1 MFAELL
7 EYTINLSKKILDL
20 RPSPTFAVVDAAN
33 KRKAAGKDVVSFS
46 VGEPAEPTPQ
56 YVREGLIKL
65 IQDDAQWAKIS
76 KYSPVGGL
84 PELKQAIVDKL
95 ADENGLE
102 YTHKEILVSN
112 GGKQA
117 IANAFAATINP
128 GDEVLM
134 AEPSWVS
141 YPDMVKFH
149 GGVPVGMLTN
159 NDFKITPETLK
170 ITLQEHPKAKWLV
183 LTSPS
188 NPTSSVYSK
197 DELAALAQVILEE
210 NTQRKKDKR
219 PLLMVMSDDIYEH
232 MVYMVYNDALVN
244 KPGDPSAIS
253 YNIIMA
259 EPKMKPYTLIINGV
273 AKAFGMTGYRIG
285 YAAGPEMLISGM
297 EINNKQISGMADYQG
312 METSGASAISQ
323 AAATIALSR
332 DNKKERDAHFAKQ
345 RESYT
350 KRRDLV
356 ADLINNAP
364 NTTMS
369 FKPMDGAFY
378 AMIDVTDLANEVG
391 GTGELAKKMIN
402 EKGVALVSGDDFY
415 IDPSKQNTK
424 YLRLSF
430 ATSEDNLR
438 KGIALMQDLEREILP
453 NGRQAVNGRG

>member
-1 MFAELL
+1 MLAELL
-7 EYTINLSKKILDL
+7 EPVLQLSKKILAL
-20 RPSPTFAVVDAAN
+20 RESPTFAVVNAAN
-33 KRKAAGKDVVSFS
+33 KRRKEGKEVTSFS

-56 YVREGLIKL
+56 YVRDGLMKL
-65 IQDDAQWAKIS
+65 IGDDVQWTKIS

-84 PELKQAIVDKL
+84 PELKKAIVEKL
-95 ADENGLE
+95 EDENGLQ
-102 YTHKEILVSN
+102 YTDKQILVTN

-117 IANAFAATINP
+117 IANAFAVTINP
-128 GDEVLM
+128 DDEVLIS
-134 AEPSWVS
+134 EPAWVS

-149 GGVPVGMLTN
+149 GGIPVGMRTN
-159 NDFKITPETLK
+159 DDFKITK
-170 ITLQEHPKAKWLV
+170 DTLQLTLAMHPSAKWLV

-197 DELAALAQVILEE
+197 DELAELAQVILEE

-232 MVYMVYNDALVN
+232 MVYNNALVN
-244 KPGDPSAIS
+244 KPGDPAAIAH
-253 YNIIMA
+253 NIIMA

-285 YAAGPEMLISGM
+285 YAAGPEMLIEKM
-297 EINNKQISGMADYQG
+297 ENYQG

-323 AAATIALSR
+323 VAAAIALSR
-332 DNKKERDAHFAKQ
+332 ETRQARDAHFVKQ
-345 RESYT
+345 REAYT

-378 AMIDVTDLANEVG
+378 AMIDVTELANAVG

-402 EKGVALVSGDDFY
+402 QKGVALVSGDDFY
-415 IDPSKQNTK
+415 IEPGKQNRK

-430 ATSEDNLR
+430 ATSEANLI
-438 KGIALMQDLEREILP
+438 KGIALMQELEREILP
-453 NGRQAVNGRG
+453 DGQQRVAARG